1 MRLDARRGMETAD
14 LPLERVPAVCT
25 TLCTAAY
32 VRDNVPLLQRYI
44 VERVA
49 PAAGAAGDS
58 SSATAA
64 VLGAAGHR
72 GPQPSGNG
80 EAAAQTPRAAAAAGV
95 TLEAALRAAERLEAA
110 GLKVLDMGL
119 MTQVARYID
128 GPLLPGPRIQV
139 LAANIAA
146 WKTEQVCPFCYMC
159 LCAAFTFVSCTT
171 SSACSRDTC
180 LYTRHTFE
188 SCKSEVRSG

>member
-32 VRDNVPLLQRYI
+32 VRDNMPLLQRYI

-72 GPQPSGNG
+72 GPQPSGHG

-146 WKTEQVCPFCYMC
+146 WKTEQVCPFC
-159 LCAAFTFVSCTT
+159 CACA
-171 SSACSRDTC
+171 SAQLSLLSLAPPALLAHETHACIQDTHMKVAN
-180 LYTRHTFE
+180 R
-188 SCKSEVRSG
+188 R

>member
-1 MRLDARRGMETAD
+1 MSQLCVRLQEYSDRLEQQLPPVRQDARRGMETAD

-49 PAAGAAGDS
+49 PASGEAGEA
-58 SSATAA
+58 SSAAA
-64 VLGAAGHR
+64 KQDGVAAR
-72 GPQPSGNG
+72 DGPQPSAN
-80 EAAAQTPRAAAAAGV
+80 EDNVVQTPRASTAAGV
-95 TLEAALRAAERLEAA
+95 TLESAVRAVERLEAA
-110 GLKVLDMGL
+110 GLKVLDTGL

-139 LAANIAA
+139 LAANIQA
-146 WKTEQVCPFCYMC
+146 WKTEQVGARYSDNPMMYV
-159 LCAAFTFVSCTT
+159 ACT
-171 SSACSRDTC
+171 
-180 LYTRHTFE
+180 H
-188 SCKSEVRSG
+188 VNW